1 MRQYEAQ
8 PVRRHALAPSVGGED
23 LADLG
28 GLPHI
33 EAGPRNVKLGEAAEG
48 EGVAGRGDG
57 AGRGGA
63 AAVVAGRPAGNGG
76 RARGVR
82 ASWEP
87 SSEPHAHG
95 HTFREIS
102 ITG

>member
-23 LADLG
+23 LAHLG

-33 EAGPRNVKLGEAAEG
+33 EAGPRNKQLGEAAEG

-63 AAVVAGRPAGNGG
+63 AAVVAGRPAGNGWPG
-76 RARGVR
+76 EGGESELGTQAA
-82 ASWEP
+82 ASLT
-87 SSEPHAHG
+87 
-95 HTFREIS
+95 HTVTPVS
-102 ITG
+102 